1 MKVEAMSR
9 TGATFQQ
16 ADLNRAL
23 RACRQAGVL
32 DQVAVRVEKGAIVIL
47 PLAAAGGA
55 AAVRAENTEDGASAE
70 RLPDLDVI

>member
-1 MKVEAMSR
+1 MSR

-23 RACRQAGVL
+23 RACRKAGVL

-47 PLAAAGGA
+47 PLAAAAGA
-55 AAVRAENTEDGASAE
+55 PAAGMADAQDGVSAE
-70 RLPDLDVI
+70 RLPALPVI

>member
-1 MKVEAMSR
+1 MSR

-23 RACRQAGVL
+23 RACRKAGVL

-55 AAVRAENTEDGASAE
+55 PAVSPVDAQDEASAK
-70 RLPDLDVI
+70 RLPDLAVI

>member
-1 MKVEAMSR
+1 MSR

-23 RACRQAGVL
+23 RACRKAGVL

-47 PLAAAGGA
+47 PLAAAGGT
-55 AAVRAENTEDGASAE
+55 AAVGPASVQDGDPAK